1 MIYRFKYKDE
11 FILNFWRSLQYV
23 ASLKEEEEINNKHKK
38 ICRKSTI
45 FTGVQYIHEN
55 MTQDEKNKTFLRYD
69 FCQDLLLNKV
79 VIKMKSLEFTII
91 MIKILHVTEI
101 LHKINTHFFF
111 N

>member
-11 FILNFWRSLQYV
+11 FILNFWRALQYV
-23 ASLKEEEEINNKHKK
+23 ASLKEEETNNKHKK
-38 ICRKSTI
+38 FCRKSTI

-55 MTQDEKNKTFLRYD
+55 MTQDEKNHTFLRYD

-79 VIKMKSLEFTII
+79 IIKMKSLEFTII

-101 LHKINTHFFF
+101 
-111 N
+111 